1 MSDLVGN
8 LKDSITCNKAPM
20 ISSILMIF
28 QHYEENN
35 EVSLDSWTPG
45 GTRTSCYGDKNSLRS
60 SSPNSFMQ
68 TTLDDLNNLSGS
80 QQLDQDDLDFCSV
93 ANSNRSVA
101 NSNRSSVASSSRSSV
116 AMSGSGSETSGRTQS
131 GGGGS
136 ESDYSSE
143 PWMNPKYMTEDKHS
157 CATWP
162 IRK

>member
-1 MSDLVGN
+1 MSDLVRN
-8 LKDSITCNKAPM
+8 LKDRFSHNVAPM
-20 ISSILMIF
+20 ISSILMMF

-45 GTRTSCYGDKNSLRS
+45 GTRTSCYGDENSLR

-68 TTLDDLNNLSGS
+68 TTLDDMNNLSGS

-101 NSNRSSVASSSRSSV
+101 TSNRCSVASSSRSSV
-116 AMSGSGSETSGRTQS
+116 AMSDSGSETSGRTL
-131 GGGGS
+131 GGSERS